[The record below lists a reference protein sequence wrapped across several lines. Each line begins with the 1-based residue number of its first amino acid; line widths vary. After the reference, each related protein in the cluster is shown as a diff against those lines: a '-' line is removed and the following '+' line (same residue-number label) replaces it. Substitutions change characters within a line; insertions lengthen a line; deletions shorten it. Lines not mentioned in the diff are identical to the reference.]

1 MSKKVKV
8 EEIGV
13 SENLPNT
20 VVLKGTK
27 KSALGKKDV
36 YSSMVLQETSM
47 EQLLSLM
54 TNLPNRRNQFIKD
67 ILNLTG
73 EEIKKLDI
81 DIEPT
86 GNGIPTSTLE
96 ISGEKLKPILPSE
109 GINYALI
116 GGADILLNKKVV
128 VKRNQFGRKE
138 FDNLL
143 DSIDFKDVESLYDN
157 VKGFGSV
164 DFDKKGYDELEIY
177 DYDTIN
183 ISSVL
188 SVTPFFVIPIYS
200 NSIQFLIYKFDEN
213 TYYGFVLPEDTIFQ
227 KYMKQVQ
234 NKQINKYERSHM
246 KDNRLRN
253 LSIMSRILEKSG
265 HKVNSVYVDGKPI
278 QPLNENTI
286 LYKPE
291 DSIIDL
297 EKDGEIISLKG
308 PNDLSIGLAAIYS
321 DTLWLKRKE
330 EKEENLSYIR

>member
-27 KSALGKKDV
+27 KSVLGKKDV

-138 FDNLL
+138 YDNLL

-200 NSIQFLIYKFDEN
+200 SSIQFLIYKFDEN